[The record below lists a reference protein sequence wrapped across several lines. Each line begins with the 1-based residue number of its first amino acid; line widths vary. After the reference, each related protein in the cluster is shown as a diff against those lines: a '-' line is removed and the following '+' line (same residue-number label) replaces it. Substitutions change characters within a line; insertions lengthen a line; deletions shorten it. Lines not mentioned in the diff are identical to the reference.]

1 MLGWAAIL
9 FLALL
14 LRSYG
19 LNLNP
24 VGISHD
30 DELNEILN
38 AKSVALTQTQRP
50 GFVAGILTQT
60 DQCKFIGDC
69 VYGELGTYIQV
80 PWMYFSPLGLA
91 FSRIFFV
98 LISLGLVIAT
108 GKLFENFSKSTT
120 IGMIAGLF
128 VAINPW
134 AIYYGRTAHTILS
147 SHLFYVLAVYYFTRH
162 NSYKSNLIFGSIT
175 ALIASLVYFG
185 AKPILPLI
193 IIWGVSYN
201 LYQFGLRNIKFT
213 FQFLLVVT
221 VVIGGYLL
229 ILSNSYAGKR
239 FTDIENG
246 AQRNAGVIIELGGS
260 TSWRVG
266 RQVDKVTPR
275 IESFLGFFSASSLF
289 LTGQRASDNYY
300 LSGHGYYYLVDFI
313 FLILGIMAIS
323 SRFGRAMFILL
334 LIAISITPAAIKIS
348 GTSIYSHRAS
358 LAYPLISGIIAWGLY
373 FCWNKVS
380 AKSFLAKI
388 FLLSVAVVY
397 SGSLIYFLFVY
408 WYRSP
413 VEQSTR
419 WFFHERVLA
428 NYITRV
434 QKNNENKKLI
444 VISGRPDGIFNSYV
458 FYSGVYNNKEG
469 IIEINSK
476 YLERDYAYQGAMFTD
491 DCSKIAQEDLA
502 ENIIFIDKI
511 NNPECEINLG
521 NTSRISNP
529 RDAGVIYNI
538 VNDSLCKDY
547 SIGRYPY
554 PKSIH
559 DFSVEN
565 QTDEVFCKTWITNP
579 EVN

>member
-1 MLGWAAIL
+1 LLGWAAIL

-120 IGMIAGLF
+120 IGMITGLF

-134 AIYYGRTAHTILS
+134 AIYYGRTAHTILA
-147 SHLFYVLAVYYFTRH
+147 SHLFYCLAAYYFTRP
-162 NSYKSNLIFGSIT
+162 NSYKSNLIFGGIT
-175 ALIASLVYFG
+175 AFIASLIYFG

-201 LYQFGLRNIKFT
+201 LYQFGFRNIKFT
-213 FQFLLVVT
+213 FQFLLVAMI
-221 VVIGGYLL
+221 VIGGYLL

-246 AQRNAGVIIELGGS
+246 RQENVGITIELGGS

-275 IESFLGFFSASSLF
+275 IDSFLGFFSASSLF

-300 LSGHGYYYLVDFI
+300 LSGHGYYYLADFI

-334 LIAISITPAAIKIS
+334 LIAISITPTAIKIS

-358 LAYPLISGIIAWGLY
+358 LAYPLISGIMAWGLY
-373 FCWNKVS
+373 FCWSKVP
-380 AKSFLAKI
+380 AKPFLAKI
-388 FLLSVAVVY
+388 FLLSAAIVY

-428 NYITRV
+428 SYITRV

-476 YLERDYAYQGAMFTD
+476 YLERDYAYRGAMFTD

>member
-120 IGMIAGLF
+120 IGMITGLF

-134 AIYYGRTAHTILS
+134 AIYYGRTAHTILA
-147 SHLFYVLAVYYFTRH
+147 SHLFYCLAAYYFTRP
-162 NSYKSNLIFGSIT
+162 NSYKSNLIFGGIT
-175 ALIASLVYFG
+175 AFIASLIYFG

-201 LYQFGLRNIKFT
+201 LYQFGFRNIKFT
-213 FQFLLVVT
+213 FQFLLVAMI
-221 VVIGGYLL
+221 VIGGYLL

-246 AQRNAGVIIELGGS
+246 RQENVGITIELGGS

-275 IESFLGFFSASSLF
+275 IDSFLGFFSASSLF

-300 LSGHGYYYLVDFI
+300 LSGHGYYYLADFI

-334 LIAISITPAAIKIS
+334 LIAISITPTAIKIS

-358 LAYPLISGIIAWGLY
+358 LAYPLISGIMAWGLY
-373 FCWNKVS
+373 FCWSKVP
-380 AKSFLAKI
+380 AKPFLAKI
-388 FLLSVAVVY
+388 FLLSAAIVY

-428 NYITRV
+428 SYITRV

-476 YLERDYAYQGAMFTD
+476 YLERDYAYRGAMFTD